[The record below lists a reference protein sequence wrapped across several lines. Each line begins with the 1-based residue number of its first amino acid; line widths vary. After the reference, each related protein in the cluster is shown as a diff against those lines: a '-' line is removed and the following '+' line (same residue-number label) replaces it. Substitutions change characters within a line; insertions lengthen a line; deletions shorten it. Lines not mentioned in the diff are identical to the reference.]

1 MRPRPCSSRSLF
13 SNKPSQAV
21 IAQHVPLSAAPPPPQ
36 EETSAPAAAPAAAP
50 VAAAHSPPGKRR
62 RGVPSPILAFD
73 EAEEEA
79 AGGFAAKDAPAP
91 PPAPP
96 PPQSFVA
103 FPAVRACVPVWA
115 VLMAAAA
122 EEEEADA
129 FDVLD
134 EGKDKGK
141 EVQSGFKPPPAVPPQ
156 WAPPAGRATGYAT
169 TLGGKVATEAP
180 EGVWYTARRGR

>member
-1 MRPRPCSSRSLF
+1 VRPRRCASRSLF

-21 IAQHVPLSAAPPPPQ
+21 IAQHVPLSAAPP
-36 EETSAPAAAPAAAP
+36 AAA

-62 RGVPSPILAFD
+62 RGVPSPIPAFD

-79 AGGFAAKDAPAP
+79 AGGFAAKDAPAAAVLSL
-91 PPAPP
+91 PAA
-96 PPQSFVA
+96 QSFVA

-115 VLMAAAA
+115 VLTAAAA

-134 EGKDKGK
+134 EAKDKK